1 MRLLELSVENIGPF
15 DEARL
20 ELLSGPDDP
29 VPVAIIT
36 GENGTGKTILLD
48 AIRHLFGGLYGT
60 LERSI
65 WRNGTPFRIDVDLVI
80 DGQRRSLSS
89 TLPADRSDPEAKD
102 YWITSLPLKVDAA
115 AEPCPNWVVD
125 FWRSSLPADD
135 YTIKS
140 LTQIDPRKFLRSS
153 LKGIQRNAAVTELI
167 SGFDYLRGSDDP
179 RQRRDGEI
187 LYETTRAIV
196 QKSVLDGELSH
207 VDRRT
212 FMPMIRQSG
221 QIVPLSNLSSGNA
234 YLVQNLISLLGKMY
248 AVHVLRDTDASEL
261 CKTPGLLLIDEAEN
275 RLHPRWQKR
284 FLSDVLSIFPNL
296 QIIATTH
303 SPFIVGAVPGARVFV
318 CRYDR
323 DRKTCVVADETD
335 LYANKPVEDILLS
348 PAFDGTQPFGEE
360 MTRLL
365 EQRKQAVQAGDDE
378 ARRSIEAQ
386 LLEKN
391 PEYFSYFD
399 IDERLR
405 ALKRLPLE
413 RQAGWNQPERA

>member
-1 MRLLELSVENIGPF
+1 MRLLELSIENIGPF

-20 ELLSGPDDP
+20 EFLSGPDDP

-48 AIRHLFGGLYGT
+48 AIRGLFGVQYGY
-60 LERSI
+60 LERAI
-65 WRNGTPFRIDVDLVI
+65 WRNDTPFRVKASLSIEGDKTVLYSIRRGTVI
-80 DGQRRSLSS
+80 QPNNFSLEVSPTEILNMPGAVQQGQR
-89 TLPADRSDPEAKD
+89 
-102 YWITSLPLKVDAA
+102 
-115 AEPCPNWVVD
+115 PCPNWIVD
-125 FWRSSLPADD
+125 FWRSALPVGT
-135 YTIKS
+135 YTINS
-140 LTQIDPRKFLRSS
+140 LVRRDPRSFLVES
-153 LKGIQRNAAVTELI
+153 LKGIQRNAEVTELLCF
-167 SGFDYLRGSDDP
+167 FDYLRGSDEP
-179 RQRRDGEI
+179 RQREDGEA
-187 LYETTRAIV
+187 LYEIV
-196 QKSVLDGELSH
+196 RRIVGVSVLDGELSH
-207 VDRRT
+207 VDRLNL
-212 FMPMIRQSG
+212 MPMIRQSG
-221 QIVPLSNLSSGNA
+221 QLVPLSNLSSGNA
-234 YLVQNLISLLGKMY
+234 YLIQSLVSLLGKMY
-248 AVHVLRDTDASEL
+248 AVHVLRQTDASEL

-275 RLHPRWQKR
+275 NLHPRWQKR
-284 FLSDVLSIFPNL
+284 FLRNVLSIFPNL

-323 DRKTCVVADETD
+323 DRKTCVVADETA
-335 LYANKPVEDILLS
+335 LYANKPIEDILLS

-360 MTRLL
+360 ITRLL

-405 ALKRLPLE
+405 ALRGESP
-413 RQAGWNQPERA
+413 

>member
-20 ELLSGPDDP
+20 EFLSGPDDP

-48 AIRHLFGGLYGT
+48 AIRGLFGPQYGS
-60 LERSI
+60 LERAI
-65 WRNGTPFRIDVDLVI
+65 WREGTPFRAEAVFIVD
-80 DGQRRSLSS
+80 GSHRRSHSQSGSS
-89 TLPADRSDPEAKD
+89 HGKDGFALVVSDRDLAELPNRVSHHNLLAPNWIVDYWRCALPADP
-102 YWITSLPLKVDAA
+102 
-115 AEPCPNWVVD
+115 
-125 FWRSSLPADD
+125 
-135 YTIKS
+135 YTITHLAQQNPS
-140 LTQIDPRKFLRSS
+140 SFLSGS
-153 LKGIQRNAAVTELI
+153 LKGIQRNAAVTELVCA
-167 SGFDYLRGSDDP
+167 FDYLRGSHDP
-179 RQRRDGEI
+179 KDRRDGEI
-187 LYETTRAIV
+187 LYETIRVIV

-212 FMPMIRQSG
+212 FMPMVRQSG
-221 QIVPLSNLSSGNA
+221 QVVPLSNLSSGNA
-234 YLVQNLISLLGKMY
+234 YLVQHLISLLGKMH
-248 AVHVLRDTDASEL
+248 AVHVLRETDASEL

-318 CRYDR
+318 CRYER

-335 LYANKPVEDILLS
+335 LYANKPVEEILLS

-360 MTRLL
+360 ITRLL
-365 EQRKQAVQAGDDE
+365 EQRKQAVRAGDDE

-391 PEYFSYFD
+391 PDYFSYFD

-405 ALKRLPLE
+405 ALKGE
-413 RQAGWNQPERA
+413 GS

>member
-20 ELLSGPDDP
+20 EFLSGPDDP

-48 AIRHLFGGLYGT
+48 AIRGLFGVQYGG
-60 LERSI
+60 LERAI
-65 WRNGTPFRIDVDLVI
+65 WREGTPFKVDGNFIIEGQARRIQAQQGVAVNPDEFAL
-80 DGQRRSLSS
+80 
-89 TLPADRSDPEAKD
+89 
-102 YWITSLPLKVDAA
+102 ITSDRALAELPNRIVHSGLL
-115 AEPCPNWVVD
+115 PPHWVVD
-125 FWRSSLPADD
+125 CWRCTLPVDT
-135 YTIKS
+135 YNI
-140 LTQIDPRKFLRSS
+140 TQFAQQNPRMFLQES

-167 SGFDYLRGSDDP
+167 CAFDYLRGSHESKD
-179 RQRRDGEI
+179 RRDGEI
-187 LYETTRAIV
+187 LYETTRTIV
-196 QKSVLDGELSH
+196 QKSVLDGELTH
-207 VDRRT
+207 VDRRK

-221 QIVPLSNLSSGNA
+221 HVVPLSNLSSGNA
-234 YLVQNLISLLGKMY
+234 YLVQHLISLLGKMY
-248 AVHVLRDTDASEL
+248 AVHVLRETDASEL

-323 DRKTCVVADETD
+323 DRKTCVVAEETD
-335 LYANKPVEDILLS
+335 LYANKPIEDILLS

-360 MTRLL
+360 ITRLL
-365 EQRKQAVQAGDDE
+365 EQRKQAVRAGDNE

-386 LLEKN
+386 LLDKN
-391 PEYFSYFD
+391 PDYFSYFD

-405 ALKRLPLE
+405 ALR
-413 RQAGWNQPERA
+413 GGST